1 LTLKGFKLIFATG
14 INIRKRDMKDHIRN
28 FCIIAH
34 IDHGKSTLA
43 DRLLQ
48 LTGTL
53 TDREMREQ
61 TLDNMDL
68 EQERGITIKSH
79 AVTMSY
85 KAKNGKDYILNLIDT
100 PGHVDFT
107 YEVSRSIAAC
117 EGAVL
122 VVDASQ
128 GIEAQTLSNLYLAMG
143 QDLEIIPVVNKIDL
157 PAAQPEHVAKQ
168 VQDLIGCIDSEMI
181 FTSAKTGEGVPEL
194 LERLIEAVPAPK
206 GTDESPLQA
215 LIFDSMYDQFRGAI
229 AYIKVVEGVIRQ
241 GDKIK
246 MFNQDTLFDV
256 EEIGILKL
264 DRFKRDKLSAGEV
277 GYLITGTKLA
287 RDIKVGDTVT
297 HAKNGSPVPLPGYQD
312 IKPMVFSGV
321 FPVSTEDYDDLK
333 DSLEKL
339 KLNDSSLVY
348 TPESSTALGFGFRV
362 GYLGLLHMEIVHER
376 LEREYD
382 MSVINTFPNVT
393 YNVYMNSGEIE
404 IVTNPKDLDM
414 SRDISRIEEPFINSS
429 IVTLTEHIG
438 AIMKLSLERR
448 GIYVGT
454 DYLDETRVVLKYNFP
469 LSEVIFDFF
478 DKLKSV
484 SRGYASFDY
493 EIAGYQ
499 PTEMVRLDILLNGE
513 KVDALAAIIHK
524 DKAYHYGEKIC
535 RKLKD
540 IIPRQMFDCAIQ
552 AAIGSRIISRSTVK
566 ALRKDVLSKC
576 YGGDI
581 SRKKKLLEKQKKGKK
596 KMKQIGS
603 VELPQEAFLALL
615 KVDDD

>member
-1 LTLKGFKLIFATG
+1 
-14 INIRKRDMKDHIRN
+14 MKDNIRN

-43 DRLLQ
+43 DRLLEI
-48 LTGTL
+48 TGTL
-53 TDREMREQ
+53 TNREMRNQ

-85 KAKNGKDYILNLIDT
+85 TAKDGKTYILNLIDT

-117 EGAVL
+117 EGAIL

-143 QDLEIIPVVNKIDL
+143 HDLEIIPVINKIDL

-168 VQDLIGCIDSEMI
+168 VKDLIGCIDSEI
-181 FTSAKTGEGVPEL
+181 VYTSAKTGIGVEEL
-194 LERLIEAVPAPK
+194 LEKIITAVPPPQ
-206 GTDESPLQA
+206 GGDEKPLQA
-215 LIFDSMYDQFRGAI
+215 LIFDSMYDQFRGAV
-229 AYIKVVEGVIRQ
+229 AYIKVVNGTIKQ
-241 GDKIK
+241 GDRIK
-246 MFNQDTLFDV
+246 MFNQDSNFEV

-264 DRFKRDKLSAGEV
+264 DRFKRDVLSAGEV
-277 GYLITGTKLA
+277 GYLITGTKSA
-287 RDIKVGDTVT
+287 KDIKVGDTVT
-297 HAKNGSPVPLPGYQD
+297 YAKNGSELPLPGYQD
-312 IKPMVFSGV
+312 IKPMVYSGV

-393 YNVYMNSGEIE
+393 YNVYLTSGEME
-404 IVTNPKDLDM
+404 VVNNPKDFDM
-414 SRDISRIEEPFINSS
+414 SKNIQRVEEPFIHAQ

-448 GIYVGT
+448 GTYKGT
-454 DYLDETRVVLKYNFP
+454 DYLDETRVVLKYEFP

-478 DKLKSV
+478 DKLKSI

-493 EIAGYQ
+493 EVAGYQ
-499 PTEMVRLDILLNGE
+499 ATDMVRLDILLNGE

-566 ALRKDVLSKC
+566 ALRKDVLAKC

-581 SRKKKLLEKQKKGKK
+581 SRKRKLLEKQKKGKK

-615 KVDDD
+615 KVDE

>member
-1 LTLKGFKLIFATG
+1 
-14 INIRKRDMKDHIRN
+14 MKDNIRN

-43 DRLLQ
+43 DRLLE

-53 TDREMREQ
+53 TNREMRNQ

-85 KAKNGKDYILNLIDT
+85 TAKDGKTYILNLIDT

-117 EGAVL
+117 EGAIL

-143 QDLEIIPVVNKIDL
+143 HDLEIIPVINKIDL

-168 VQDLIGCIDSEMI
+168 VKDLIGCIDSEI
-181 FTSAKTGEGVPEL
+181 VYTSAKTGVGVDEL
-194 LERLIEAVPAPK
+194 LEKIITAIPPPQGE
-206 GTDESPLQA
+206 DENPLQA
-215 LIFDSMYDQFRGAI
+215 LIFDSMYDQFRGAV
-229 AYIKVVEGVIRQ
+229 AYIKVVNGTIKQ

-246 MFNQDTLFDV
+246 MFNQDSHFEV

-264 DRFKRDKLSAGEV
+264 DRFKRDVLSAGEV
-277 GYLITGTKLA
+277 GYLITGTKSA
-287 RDIKVGDTVT
+287 KDIKVGDTVT
-297 HAKNGSPVPLPGYQD
+297 YAKNGSELPLPGYQD
-312 IKPMVFSGV
+312 IKPMVYSGV

-393 YNVYMNSGEIE
+393 YNVYLTSGEME
-404 IVTNPKDLDM
+404 VVNNPKDFDM
-414 SRDISRIEEPFINSS
+414 SKNIQRVEEPFIHAQ

-448 GIYVGT
+448 GTYKGT
-454 DYLDETRVVLKYNFP
+454 DYLDETRVVLKYEFP

-478 DKLKSV
+478 DKLKSI

-493 EIAGYQ
+493 EVAGYQ
-499 PTEMVRLDILLNGE
+499 ATDMVRLDILLNGE
-513 KVDALAAIIHK
+513 RIDALAAIIHR

-552 AAIGSRIISRSTVK
+552 AAISSRIISRSTVK
-566 ALRKDVLSKC
+566 ALRKDVLAKC

-581 SRKKKLLEKQKKGKK
+581 SRKRKLLEKQKKGKK

-615 KVDDD
+615 KVDE

>member
-1 LTLKGFKLIFATG
+1 
-14 INIRKRDMKDHIRN
+14 MKDNIRN

-43 DRLLQ
+43 DRLLE

-53 TDREMREQ
+53 TGREMKNQ
-61 TLDNMDL
+61 TLDDMEL

-85 KAKNGKDYILNLIDT
+85 KADDGKTYILNLIDT

-117 EGAVL
+117 EGALL

-143 QDLEIIPVVNKIDL
+143 HDLEIIPVINKIDL

-168 VQDLIGCIDSEMI
+168 IKDLIGCIDSEI
-181 FTSAKTGEGVPEL
+181 VFTSAKTGAGVAGL
-194 LERLIEAVPAPK
+194 LEKIITVIPPPK
-206 GTDESPLQA
+206 GEDEKPLQA
-215 LIFDSMYDQFRGAI
+215 LIFDSMYDQFRGAV
-229 AYIKVVEGVIRQ
+229 AYIKLVNGTIRQ

-246 MFNQDTLFDV
+246 MFNQDALLDV

-264 DRFKRDKLSAGEV
+264 ERIKRERLSAGEV
-277 GYLITGTKLA
+277 GYLITGTKNA

-297 HAKNGSPVPLPGYQD
+297 YAKNGAEFPLPGYQD
-312 IKPMVFSGV
+312 IKPMVYSGV
-321 FPVSTEDYDDLK
+321 FPVSTEDYNDLK

-393 YNVYMNSGEIE
+393 YNVYLSSGEME
-404 IVTNPKDLDM
+404 VVTNPKDLDM
-414 SRDISRIEEPFINSS
+414 SKNIMRIEEPFINAS
-429 IVTLTEHIG
+429 IITMTEHIG

-448 GIYVGT
+448 GVYIAT
-454 DYLDETRVVLKYNFP
+454 DYIDETRVVLKYQFP

-478 DKLKSV
+478 DKLKSI

-499 PTEMVRLDILLNGE
+499 ATDMIRLDILLNGE
-513 KVDALAAIIHK
+513 KIDALAAIIHR
-524 DKAYHYGEKIC
+524 DKSYHYGEKIC
-535 RKLKD
+535 RKLKE

-552 AAIGSRIISRSTVK
+552 AAICSRIISRSTVK
-566 ALRKDVLSKC
+566 ALRKNVLAKC

-581 SRKKKLLEKQKKGKK
+581 TRKRKLLEKQKKGKK

-615 KVDDD
+615 KIDE

>member
-1 LTLKGFKLIFATG
+1 
-14 INIRKRDMKDHIRN
+14 MKDNIRN

-43 DRLLQ
+43 DRLLE

-53 TDREMREQ
+53 TNREMRNQ

-85 KAKNGKDYILNLIDT
+85 TAKDGKVYILNLIDT

-117 EGAVL
+117 EGAIL

-143 QDLEIIPVVNKIDL
+143 HDLEIIPVINKIDL

-168 VQDLIGCIDSEMI
+168 VKDLIGCIDSEI
-181 FTSAKTGEGVPEL
+181 VYTSAKTGVGVDEL
-194 LERLIEAVPAPK
+194 LEKIITTVPPPQ
-206 GTDESPLQA
+206 GEDEKPLQA
-215 LIFDSMYDQFRGAI
+215 LIFDSMYDQFRGAV
-229 AYIKVVEGVIRQ
+229 AYIKVVNGTIKQ

-246 MFNQDTLFDV
+246 MFNQDSNFEV

-264 DRFKRDKLSAGEV
+264 DRFKRDILSAGEV
-277 GYLITGTKLA
+277 GYLITGTKSA
-287 RDIKVGDTVT
+287 KDIKVGDTVT
-297 HAKNGSPVPLPGYQD
+297 NAKNGSELPLPGYQD
-312 IKPMVFSGV
+312 IKPMVYSGV

-393 YNVYMNSGEIE
+393 YNVYLSSGEME
-404 IVTNPKDLDM
+404 VVNNPKDFDM
-414 SRDISRIEEPFINSS
+414 NKNIQRVEEPFIHAQ

-448 GIYVGT
+448 GTYKGT
-454 DYLDETRVVLKYNFP
+454 DYLDETRVVLKYEFP

-478 DKLKSV
+478 DKLKSI

-493 EIAGYQ
+493 EVAGYQ
-499 PTEMVRLDILLNGE
+499 ATDMVRLDILLNGE

-566 ALRKDVLSKC
+566 ALRKDVLAKC

-581 SRKKKLLEKQKKGKK
+581 SRKRKLLEKQKKGKK

-615 KVDDD
+615 KVDE

>member
-1 LTLKGFKLIFATG
+1 
-14 INIRKRDMKDHIRN
+14 MKDNIRN

-43 DRLLQ
+43 DRLLE

-53 TDREMREQ
+53 TNREMRNQ

-85 KAKNGKDYILNLIDT
+85 TAKDGKVYILNLIDT

-117 EGAVL
+117 EGAIL

-143 QDLEIIPVVNKIDL
+143 HDLEIIPVINKIDL

-168 VQDLIGCIDSEMI
+168 VKDLIGCIDSEI
-181 FTSAKTGEGVPEL
+181 VYTSAKTGVGVDEL
-194 LERLIEAVPAPK
+194 LEKIITTVPPPQ
-206 GTDESPLQA
+206 GEDEKPLQA
-215 LIFDSMYDQFRGAI
+215 LIFDSMYDQFRGAV
-229 AYIKVVEGVIRQ
+229 AYIKVVNGTIKQ

-246 MFNQDTLFDV
+246 MFNQDSHFEV

-264 DRFKRDKLSAGEV
+264 DRFKRDVLAAGEV
-277 GYLITGTKLA
+277 GYLITGTKSA
-287 RDIKVGDTVT
+287 KDIKVGDTVT
-297 HAKNGSPVPLPGYQD
+297 YAKNGSEAPLPGYQD
-312 IKPMVFSGV
+312 IKPMVYSGV

-393 YNVYMNSGEIE
+393 YNVYLSSGEME
-404 IVTNPKDLDM
+404 VVNNPKDFDM
-414 SRDISRIEEPFINSS
+414 NKNIQRVEEPFIHAQ

-438 AIMKLSLERR
+438 SIMKLSLERR
-448 GIYVGT
+448 GTYKGT
-454 DYLDETRVVLKYNFP
+454 DYLDETRVVLKYEFP

-478 DKLKSV
+478 DKLKSI

-493 EIAGYQ
+493 EVAGYQ
-499 PTEMVRLDILLNGE
+499 ATDMVRLDILLNGE

-566 ALRKDVLSKC
+566 ALRKDVLAKC

-581 SRKKKLLEKQKKGKK
+581 SRKRKLLEKQKKGKK

-615 KVDDD
+615 KVDE

>member
-1 LTLKGFKLIFATG
+1 MLNLIFRAELTANG
-14 INIRKRDMKDHIRN
+14 KMKNNIRN

-53 TDREMREQ
+53 TDREMKNQ
-61 TLDNMDL
+61 TLDDMDL

-85 KAKNGKDYILNLIDT
+85 KAKDGDTYILNLIDT

-117 EGAVL
+117 EGALL

-128 GIEAQTLSNLYLAMG
+128 GIEAQTLSNLYLAMA
-143 QDLEIIPVVNKIDL
+143 QDLEIIPVINKIDL
-157 PAAQPEHVAKQ
+157 PAAQPEHVANQ
-168 VQDLIGCIDSEMI
+168 VKDLIGCIDSEII
-181 FTSAKTGEGVPEL
+181 FTSAKTGEGVDEL
-194 LERLIEAVPAPK
+194 LDKIITVIPPPK
-206 GTDESPLQA
+206 GTDDAPLKA
-215 LIFDSMYDQFRGAI
+215 LIFDSMYDQFRGAV
-229 AYIKVVEGVIRQ
+229 AYIKVVEGSIRQ

-246 MFNQDTLFDV
+246 MFNQDTQFDV

-264 DRFKRDKLSAGEV
+264 ERIKRNVLSAGEV
-277 GYLITGTKLA
+277 GYLITGTKTA
-287 RDIKVGDTVT
+287 HDIKVGDTVT
-297 HAKNGSPVPLPGYQD
+297 HAKNGAPQPLPGYQE
-312 IKPMVFSGV
+312 IKPMVYSGV

-362 GYLGLLHMEIVHER
+362 GYLGLLHMEIIHER

-393 YNVYMNSGEIE
+393 YNVYMTTGEVE
-404 IVTNPKDLDM
+404 VVTNPKDFDM
-414 SRDISRIEEPFINSS
+414 SRDIQRVEEPFINAQ
-429 IVTLTEHIG
+429 IITLTEHIG
-438 AIMKLSLERR
+438 PIMKLSLERR
-448 GIYVGT
+448 GVYIAT
-454 DYLDETRVVLKYNFP
+454 DYIDETRVVLKYNFP

-478 DKLKSV
+478 DRLKSV

-493 EIAGYQ
+493 ELAGYQ
-499 PTEMVRLDILLNGE
+499 PTDMARLDILLNGE
-513 KVDALAAIIHK
+513 KIDALAAIIHK

-535 RKLKD
+535 KKLKD

-552 AAIGSRIISRSTVK
+552 AAIGSRIIARSTVK
-566 ALRKDVLSKC
+566 ALRKDVLAKC

-581 SRKKKLLEKQKKGKK
+581 SRKRKLLEKQKKGKK

-615 KVDDD
+615 KVDE

>member
-1 LTLKGFKLIFATG
+1 
-14 INIRKRDMKDHIRN
+14 MKDNIRN

-43 DRLLQ
+43 DRLLEI
-48 LTGTL
+48 TGTL
-53 TDREMREQ
+53 TNREMRNQ

-85 KAKNGKDYILNLIDT
+85 TAKDGKTYILNLIDT

-117 EGAVL
+117 EGAIL

-143 QDLEIIPVVNKIDL
+143 HDLEIIPVVNKIDL

-168 VQDLIGCIDSEMI
+168 VKDLIGCIDSEI
-181 FTSAKTGEGVPEL
+181 VYTSAKTGVGVDEL
-194 LERLIEAVPAPK
+194 LEKIITTVPPPQ
-206 GTDESPLQA
+206 GEDEKPLQA
-215 LIFDSMYDQFRGAI
+215 LIFDSMYDQFRGAV
-229 AYIKVVEGVIRQ
+229 AYIKVVNGTIKQ

-246 MFNQDTLFDV
+246 MFNQNSLFEV

-264 DRFKRDKLSAGEV
+264 DRFKRDVLAAGEV
-277 GYLITGTKLA
+277 GYLITGTKSA
-287 RDIKVGDTVT
+287 KDIKVGDTVT
-297 HAKNGSPVPLPGYQD
+297 YAKNGSDLPLPGYQD
-312 IKPMVFSGV
+312 IKPMVYSGV

-393 YNVYMNSGEIE
+393 YNVYLTSGEME
-404 IVTNPKDLDM
+404 VVNNPKDFDM
-414 SRDISRIEEPFINSS
+414 SKNIQRVEEPFIHAQ

-438 AIMKLSLERR
+438 SIMKLSLERR
-448 GIYVGT
+448 GTYKGT
-454 DYLDETRVVLKYNFP
+454 DYLDETRVVLKYEFP

-478 DKLKSV
+478 DKLKSI

-493 EIAGYQ
+493 EVAGYQ
-499 PTEMVRLDILLNGE
+499 ATDMVRLDILLNGE

-566 ALRKDVLSKC
+566 ALRKDVLAKC

-581 SRKKKLLEKQKKGKK
+581 SRKRKLLEKQKKGKK

-615 KVDDD
+615 KVDE

>member
-1 LTLKGFKLIFATG
+1 
-14 INIRKRDMKDHIRN
+14 MKDHIRN

-43 DRLLQ
+43 DRLLEQ
-48 LTGTL
+48 TGTL
-53 TDREMREQ
+53 TSREMRNQ

-79 AVTMSY
+79 AVTMNY
-85 KAKNGKDYILNLIDT
+85 TAKDGRTYILNLIDT

-117 EGAVL
+117 EGAIL

-128 GIEAQTLSNLYLAMG
+128 GVEAQTLSNLYLAMG
-143 QDLEIIPVVNKIDL
+143 HDLEIIPVINKIDL

-168 VQDLIGCIDSEMI
+168 VKDLIGCVDSEI
-181 FTSAKTGEGVPEL
+181 VYTSAKTGVGIDDL
-194 LERLIEAVPAPK
+194 LEKIIAVIPPPK
-206 GTDESPLQA
+206 GKDEQPLQA
-215 LIFDSMYDQFRGAI
+215 LIFDSMYDQFRGAV
-229 AYIKVVEGVIRQ
+229 AYIKLVNGTIRQ

-246 MFNQDTLFDV
+246 MFNQDMPFEV

-264 DRFKRDKLSAGEV
+264 DRFKRNQLSAGEV
-277 GYLITGTKLA
+277 GYLITGTKNA

-297 HAKNGSPVPLPGYQD
+297 YAKNGAELPLPGYQD
-312 IKPMVFSGV
+312 IKPMVYSGV

-362 GYLGLLHMEIVHER
+362 GYLGLLHMEIIHER

-393 YNVYMNSGEIE
+393 YNVYLTSGEME
-404 IVTNPKDLDM
+404 VVNNPKDFDM
-414 SRDISRIEEPFINSS
+414 SKNIQRVEEPFIKAQ
-429 IVTLTEHIG
+429 IITLTEHIG
-438 AIMKLSLERR
+438 PIMKLSLERR
-448 GIYVGT
+448 GIYIGT
-454 DYLDETRVVLKYNFP
+454 DYIDETRVVLKYNFP

-478 DKLKSV
+478 DKLKSI

-524 DKAYHYGEKIC
+524 DKAYHYGENIC

-566 ALRKDVLSKC
+566 ALRKDVLAKC

-581 SRKKKLLEKQKKGKK
+581 SRKRKLLEKQKKGKK

-615 KVDDD
+615 KVDE